1 MSKID
6 RNQSCISQLR
16 RLFKVKR
23 SNNIIEN
30 GPLWIGYSELF
41 FKVNV
46 QVFFCFSWHQK
57 MRKTKEANYFHC
69 YIQYTS
75 FTCEF
80 IHTLCSFNN
89 KVFISLCVNPKPRT
103 SSLNTSIVSSSVWQ
117 NSSAAEFI
125 ANHMF
130 NLHHE
135 VATLKNIRHFCHPEK
150 KTG

>member
-46 QVFFCFSWHQK
+46 QVFFVFHGIRKWEKQK
-57 MRKTKEANYFHC
+57 RQTISTVTYSTLPSLVSS
-69 YIQYTS
+69 Y
-75 FTCEF
+75 
-80 IHTLCSFNN
+80 TLC
-89 KVFISLCVNPKPRT
+89 VHLTI
-103 SSLNTSIVSSSVWQ
+103 
-117 NSSAAEFI
+117 
-125 ANHMF
+125 
-130 NLHHE
+130 
-135 VATLKNIRHFCHPEK
+135 
-150 KTG
+150 